1 MASSSSSDHA
11 ASTAFNSLLFSAPW
25 PWLHKFTRNESFDSA
40 AAAEIVALH
49 FEKSPECLKNFMEA
63 VAHCNEWLVR
73 LVDPLNVEA
82 VSEKRGVVQW
92 GWGVEMYTPLSNRVR
107 SIIGLIV
114 PPLIVADTLL
124 HISNSNPVP
133 PVARAARRIDV
144 SLSQCIVSILKP
156 EANGPLYSFVL
167 IAATREMSPI
177 SHRRRLP
184 VSHQKKRTYWI
195 SGVDFNSATPLL
207 TVIRN
212 LTHVSLVL
220 SLYLLGDVKLSC
232 DGREG
237 HLLQTAQTLGVS
249 LTAAEAK
256 AAVANT
262 DISLMMAPLLV
273 AMAHSPLVLLC
284 QTGYASS
291 QFSSRVALLDT
302 WRALG
307 NEHRVD
313 PTDPLSILEA
323 TLWRLL
329 FRLALREIT
338 ELQLLHYFYE
348 DEFVRQTLELLSQ
361 NAPVQKGYGLGY
373 AGDSSVDTT
382 DLIDLTEET
391 QAEVEVDTEAIQIG
405 PLVSN
410 EDKAAD
416 QPPPRKKRKTDSSI
430 AASAPDSNSAGL
442 PPRAPPGSGAT
453 SRPKKPLK
461 APKKSSACVEIEDE
475 EDEDDIVPPAS
486 YNDLRTLAVL
496 DGWKLP
502 LLREVESLLQTAQKP
517 ERVLDPTLLYDLASD
532 DFTVDID
539 YWVFAPAPDDPS
551 QPLVAT
557 SHKYKYRPFH
567 DTRSEAS
574 FLTNIVKSQRFK
586 PCKASNRMLPLHVH
600 PDAQKFRH
608 TGPAISDEGQPLLP
622 DVIPSDEQSIVFVVH
637 EDVWKSMT
645 ARQHQ
650 EVLRTRAVL
659 VVHRHPYLHDGRL
672 LKFDE
677 DGLSAFT
684 HIDRLAFIQD
694 LGGRRDGKTIE
705 LQVGRPRDLLACSK
719 ARKEWEAERSQA
731 VSSAAAVT
739 PSGAKQ
745 TPGSLEQET
754 DSRRATTATCDDD
767 PLQAAATSDNE
778 PVQSQRLNLL
788 GNTLQSTSLNML
800 SGWIDLATHEFACT
814 WLEHLSEVPPFVF
827 PWSEVTWNI
836 TANADAVTWIHG
848 DVLFTIIDLPIG
860 EKLWYMASRRSDLP
874 SDDFRGIMRSRH
886 AFDTFNGWTD
896 MTSVWNFE
904 QVHLS
909 PYTTLYMPATFPH
922 AVISLNDCMG
932 VGRHGIPIS
941 NLSHCVYTTL
951 HNTVVSK
958 STTNADHEPARR
970 FLIRIFIFIVLAF
983 VKPRNGA
990 GGRGRS
996 EGGLSAR
1003 TREHLPDL
1011 ATNDGIVD
1019 ILALRSFVVLSLALN
1034 GSGYQYSVDKDNGDL
1049 LPLETEAARELSLAW
1064 KLAHDLVEFVSHV
1077 FIFEK
1082 IASPPPATSEM
1093 RRPTSFLE
1101 AANFSLVTMA
1111 VSMQRYIHHADKKN
1125 LPKRF
1130 DAVSFQKQAERMLV
1144 LFELHKGLSASERDA
1159 QLFANPDSNY
1169 RGSEVSPSTEFTRYV
1184 ADRTRSFAML
1194 QPWDSAILPFSLIP
1208 VPRPS

>member
-1 MASSSSSDHA
+1 
-11 ASTAFNSLLFSAPW
+11 
-25 PWLHKFTRNESFDSA
+25 
-40 AAAEIVALH
+40 
-49 FEKSPECLKNFMEA
+49 MEA
-63 VAHCNEWLVR
+63 VAHCNQWLVR
-73 LVDPLNVEA
+73 LVDPSNVEA

-124 HISNSNPVP
+124 HISDSNSVP

-144 SLSQCIVSILKP
+144 SLSQKNV
-156 EANGPLYSFVL
+156 ANLSQTTSARV
-167 IAATREMSPI
+167 AS
-177 SHRRRLP
+177 
-184 VSHQKKRTYWI
+184 KKKDLL
-195 SGVDFNSATPLL
+195 DFWRGLQLSNPLL

-313 PTDPLSILEA
+313 PTDPLGILEA

-348 DEFVRQTLELLSQ
+348 DEF
-361 NAPVQKGYGLGY
+361 GYGLGY
-373 AGDSSVDTT
+373 AGDSSVGTA

-410 EDKAAD
+410 EDKAVD
-416 QPPPRKKRKTDSSI
+416 QPPRKKRKTDSGV
-430 AASAPDSNSAGL
+430 AASAPDSNSTGASRSL
-442 PPRAPPGSGAT
+442 RPRSSAAPKLGPSEPPGVAGRASVTSSRSSCKSAPRSGAA

-461 APKKSSACVEIEDE
+461 TPKKSPACVEIEDE
-475 EDEDDIVPPAS
+475 EDEDDVVPPAS

-502 LLREVESLLQTAQKP
+502 LLREVDSVLQTAQKP

-532 DFTVDID
+532 EFTVDID

-608 TGPAISDEGQPLLP
+608 AGPAVSDEGQPLLP
-622 DVIPSDEQSIVFVVH
+622 DVVPSDEQSIVFVVH

-719 ARKEWEAERSQA
+719 ARKEREAERSQA
-731 VSSAAAVT
+731 VSSAVAVT

-745 TPGSLEQET
+745 TPGSQERET

-788 GNTLQSTSLNML
+788 GNTLQSTSLNMP
-800 SGWIDLATHEFACT
+800 SGWTDLATHEFACT

-874 SDDFRGIMRSRH
+874 SDDFRGFMRSRH

-951 HNTVVSK
+951 HNTVVS
-958 STTNADHEPARR
+958 NLAMAPA
-970 FLIRIFIFIVLAF
+970 V
-983 VKPRNGA
+983 A
-990 GGRGRS
+990 GEVR
-996 EGGLSAR
+996 GGLSAR

-1011 ATNDGIVD
+1011 ATSDGIVD
-1019 ILALRSFVVLSLALN
+1019 ILALQSFVVLSVALN
-1034 GSGYQYSVDKDNGDL
+1034 GSGYQYSVDKDKDNGDL

-1064 KLAHDLVEFVSHV
+1064 KLAHDLVEFVSHA

-1093 RRPTSFLE
+1093 RKPTSFLE

-1169 RGSEVSPSTEFTRYV
+1169 RGSEVSPSTEFTHYV

-1194 QPWDSAILPFSLIP
+1194 QPWDSATLPFSLIP
-1208 VPRPS
+1208 VPRPA

>member
-1 MASSSSSDHA
+1 MAGKVICYSMSG
-11 ASTAFNSLLFSAPW
+11 
-25 PWLHKFTRNESFDSA
+25 
-40 AAAEIVALH
+40 
-49 FEKSPECLKNFMEA
+49 A
-63 VAHCNEWLVR
+63 VVFYLVTEPAHR
-73 LVDPLNVEA
+73 
-82 VSEKRGVVQW
+82 
-92 GWGVEMYTPLSNRVR
+92 
-107 SIIGLIV
+107 
-114 PPLIVADTLL
+114 
-124 HISNSNPVP
+124 
-133 PVARAARRIDV
+133 
-144 SLSQCIVSILKP
+144 
-156 EANGPLYSFVL
+156 
-167 IAATREMSPI
+167 
-177 SHRRRLP
+177 
-184 VSHQKKRTYWI
+184 
-195 SGVDFNSATPLL
+195 
-207 TVIRN
+207 
-212 LTHVSLVL
+212 
-220 SLYLLGDVKLSC
+220 
-232 DGREG
+232 
-237 HLLQTAQTLGVS
+237 TAQTLGVS

-313 PTDPLSILEA
+313 STDPLGILEA

-348 DEFVRQTLELLSQ
+348 DEF
-361 NAPVQKGYGLGY
+361 GYGLGY
-373 AGDSSVDTT
+373 AGDSSVGTS

-391 QAEVEVDTEAIQIG
+391 EAEVEVDTEAIQIG

-416 QPPPRKKRKTDSSI
+416 QPPPRKKRKTDSS
-430 AASAPDSNSAGL
+430 AAAPAPDSNSAGASRSL
-442 PPRAPPGSGAT
+442 RPRSSTASKLGPSEPPGVAGRASVTSSRSSSKSAPRSGAA

-461 APKKSSACVEIEDE
+461 APQKSSACVEIEDE
-475 EDEDDIVPPAS
+475 EDEDDVVPPTS
-486 YNDLRTLAVL
+486 YTDLRTLAVL

-517 ERVLDPTLLYDLASD
+517 EQVLDPTLLYDLASD
-532 DFTVDID
+532 EFTVDID
-539 YWVFAPAPDDPS
+539 YWVFAPAPDNPS

-608 TGPAISDEGQPLLP
+608 AGPAVSDEGQPLLP

-659 VVHRHPYLHDGRL
+659 VVHRHSYLHDGRL

-694 LGGRRDGKTIE
+694 LGGRRDGKKME
-705 LQVGRPRDLLACSK
+705 LQVGFPRDLLACSK
-719 ARKEWEAERSQA
+719 ARKEREAERSRA
-731 VSSAAAVT
+731 VSSAAAVL
-739 PSGAKQ
+739 PSGANQ
-745 TPGSLEQET
+745 APDSQQQET
-754 DSRRATTATCDDD
+754 DTRRATTATCDDD
-767 PLQAAATSDNE
+767 PLHATAASDSE
-778 PVQSQRLNLL
+778 PLQCQRLNLL
-788 GNTLQSTSLNML
+788 GNTLQSTSLNL
-800 SGWIDLATHEFACT
+800 PSGWTDLATHEFACT

-836 TANADAVTWIHG
+836 IANADAVTWIHG

-860 EKLWYMASRRSDLP
+860 EKLWYLASRRSDLP
-874 SDDFRGIMRSRH
+874 SDDFRGIMCSRH

-970 FLIRIFIFIVLAF
+970 LLIRIFIFIVLAF

-996 EGGLSAR
+996 EGGLSTR

-1011 ATNDGIVD
+1011 ATSDGVVD
-1019 ILALRSFVVLSLALN
+1019 ILALRSFVVLFVALN
-1034 GSGYQYSVDKDNGDL
+1034 GSGYQYLVDKDKDGKDL

-1064 KLAHDLVEFVSHV
+1064 KLAHDLVDFVSCA
-1077 FIFEK
+1077 FTFEK
-1082 IASPPPATSEM
+1082 IASPPSATSEM
-1093 RRPTSFLE
+1093 RRPASFLE

-1111 VSMQRYIHHADKKN
+1111 VSMQRYIRDADKDN

-1169 RGSEVSPSTEFTRYV
+1169 RGSEVSPSTEFARYV
-1184 ADRTRSFAML
+1184 ADRTRSFPML
-1194 QPWDSAILPFSLIP
+1194 QPWDSATLPFSLIP
-1208 VPRPS
+1208 APRS

>member
-1 MASSSSSDHA
+1 MAGKVICYSMSG
-11 ASTAFNSLLFSAPW
+11 
-25 PWLHKFTRNESFDSA
+25 
-40 AAAEIVALH
+40 
-49 FEKSPECLKNFMEA
+49 A
-63 VAHCNEWLVR
+63 VVFYLVTEPAHR
-73 LVDPLNVEA
+73 
-82 VSEKRGVVQW
+82 
-92 GWGVEMYTPLSNRVR
+92 
-107 SIIGLIV
+107 
-114 PPLIVADTLL
+114 
-124 HISNSNPVP
+124 
-133 PVARAARRIDV
+133 
-144 SLSQCIVSILKP
+144 
-156 EANGPLYSFVL
+156 
-167 IAATREMSPI
+167 
-177 SHRRRLP
+177 
-184 VSHQKKRTYWI
+184 
-195 SGVDFNSATPLL
+195 
-207 TVIRN
+207 
-212 LTHVSLVL
+212 
-220 SLYLLGDVKLSC
+220 
-232 DGREG
+232 
-237 HLLQTAQTLGVS
+237 TAQTLGVS

-273 AMAHSPLVLLC
+273 AMAHSPLVFLC

-313 PTDPLSILEA
+313 STDPLGILEA

-361 NAPVQKGYGLGY
+361 NALVQKGYGLGY
-373 AGDSSVDTT
+373 AGDSSVGTS
-382 DLIDLTEET
+382 DLINLTEET
-391 QAEVEVDTEAIQIG
+391 EAEVEVDTEAIQIG

-416 QPPPRKKRKTDSSI
+416 QPPPRKKRKTDSS
-430 AASAPDSNSAGL
+430 AAAPAPDSNSAGL
-442 PPRAPPGSGAT
+442 LPRARLGSGAA

-461 APKKSSACVEIEDE
+461 APQKSSACVEIEDE
-475 EDEDDIVPPAS
+475 EDEDDVVP
-486 YNDLRTLAVL
+486 R
-496 DGWKLP
+496 P
-502 LLREVESLLQTAQKP
+502 LIPTCVPTAQKP
-517 ERVLDPTLLYDLASD
+517 EQVLDPTLLYDLASD
-532 DFTVDID
+532 EFTVDID
-539 YWVFAPAPDDPS
+539 YWVFAPAPDNPS

-567 DTRSEAS
+567 DTVRN
-574 FLTNIVKSQRFK
+574 LH
-586 PCKASNRMLPLHVH
+586 ASNHAKLQTGCCLSMYTQMRRNFVTLGLPYPTRGSLSCLML
-600 PDAQKFRH
+600 F
-608 TGPAISDEGQPLLP
+608 LP
-622 DVIPSDEQSIVFVVH
+622 DEQSIVFVVH

-659 VVHRHPYLHDGRL
+659 VVHRHSYLHDGRL

-694 LGGRRDGKTIE
+694 LGGRRDGKKME
-705 LQVGRPRDLLACSK
+705 LQVGFPRDLLACSK
-719 ARKEWEAERSQA
+719 ARKEREAERSRA
-731 VSSAAAVT
+731 VSSAAAVL
-739 PSGAKQ
+739 PSGANQ
-745 TPGSLEQET
+745 APDSQQQET
-754 DSRRATTATCDDD
+754 DTRRATTATCDDD
-767 PLQAAATSDNE
+767 PLHATAASDSE
-778 PVQSQRLNLL
+778 PLQCQRLNLL
-788 GNTLQSTSLNML
+788 GNTLQSTSLNL
-800 SGWIDLATHEFACT
+800 PSGWTDLATHEFACT

-836 TANADAVTWIHG
+836 IANADAVTWIHG

-860 EKLWYMASRRSDLP
+860 EKLWYLASRRSDLP
-874 SDDFRGIMRSRH
+874 SDDFRGIMCSRH

-970 FLIRIFIFIVLAF
+970 LLIRIFIFIVLAF

-996 EGGLSAR
+996 EGGLSTR

-1011 ATNDGIVD
+1011 ATSDGVVD
-1019 ILALRSFVVLSLALN
+1019 ILALRSFVVLFVALN
-1034 GSGYQYSVDKDNGDL
+1034 GSGYQYLVDKDKDGKDL
-1049 LPLETEAARELSLAW
+1049 LPLETEAARELSLRGN
-1064 KLAHDLVEFVSHV
+1064 LLMISSTLF
-1077 FIFEK
+1077 
-1082 IASPPPATSEM
+1082 P
-1093 RRPTSFLE
+1093 
-1101 AANFSLVTMA
+1101 FSLVTMA
-1111 VSMQRYIHHADKKN
+1111 VSMQRYIRDADKDN

-1169 RGSEVSPSTEFTRYV
+1169 RGSEVSPSTEFALCRRPHQKLSDAPAVGLRY
-1184 ADRTRSFAML
+1184 S
-1194 QPWDSAILPFSLIP
+1194 SILPDSR
-1208 VPRPS
+1208 PRS